1 MESEGESEPEQQPP
15 KEKMG
20 EKKLLNSRS
29 SITSSSACHQP
40 QPPQPSLSRQ
50 SLCRRVNAV
59 VMGVIIPIGKQRKGL
74 NRNRICF
81 GGNGPS
87 SDKLPRFVYY
97 IWNSFV
103 LSYFHKRQA
112 QAAQVCVLFCFVLF
126 PQTPGP
132 SPGLMNLLLVNR
144 KVSFVFTERDAMRK
158 IVRQMMQDC
167 PKMCIHGDREDF
179 LMSLLE
185 LLDDELKNKPK

>member
-29 SITSSSACHQP
+29 CITSSSAHHHS

-87 SDKLPRFVYY
+87 SDKLPRFVYC
-97 IWNSFV
+97 FV
-103 LSYFHKRQA
+103 LSYFHKRQE
-112 QAAQVCVLFCFVLF
+112 QAAQVCVLFL
-126 PQTPGP
+126 GP
-132 SPGLMNLLLVNR
+132 LVFCPISTNAR
-144 KVSFVFTERDAMRK
+144 TFTWADESTACEQEGVICLHGAGRNEE
-158 IVRQMMQDC
+158 DC
-167 PKMCIHGDREDF
+167 A
-179 LMSLLE
+179 
-185 LLDDELKNKPK
+185 LDDAGLSQDVHTRGQGGFSYVAPGAVG

>member
-1 MESEGESEPEQQPP
+1 VF
-15 KEKMG
+15 
-20 EKKLLNSRS
+20 
-29 SITSSSACHQP
+29 C
-40 QPPQPSLSRQ
+40 
-50 SLCRRVNAV
+50 
-59 VMGVIIPIGKQRKGL
+59 PISTNDK
-74 NRNRICF
+74 N
-81 GGNGPS
+81 
-87 SDKLPRFVYY
+87 KLPRFVYY
-97 IWNSFV
+97 FWDH
-103 LSYFHKRQA
+103 L
-112 QAAQVCVLFCFVLF
+112 CFVLF

-158 IVRQMMQDC
+158 IVSRMMQDC